1 MLETVN
7 ASLKTPRLFVDMDG
21 TLAEWRSLNLNI
33 EKYEDKDSLTD
44 KVNRILHTSGY
55 FYSLKPHFNVVEAIR
70 KLVYENAIDIYIL
83 SCVLP
88 DVPQVKSYPESEKRA
103 WLKKYLPEIR
113 EDHCIF
119 VPDGKNKSEYIPYGK
134 QATDFLLDDYSI
146 NLINWDK
153 NFDTSI
159 KYFNGKNGTKGTFN
173 GNSISYE
180 RSSTEIAEILSNICL
195 NQARHF
201 DEKPH
206 QINDDLFNVDDLNN
220 FEYNDT

>member
-1 MLETVN
+1 
-7 ASLKTPRLFVDMDG
+7 MDG

-70 KLVYENAIDIYIL
+70 KLVHENTIDIYIL

-88 DVPQVKSYPESEKRA
+88 DVPQAKSYPESEKRA

-119 VPDGKNKSEYIPYGK
+119 VPDGKNKSE
-134 QATDFLLDDYSI
+134 
-146 NLINWDK
+146 
-153 NFDTSI
+153 
-159 KYFNGKNGTKGTFN
+159 
-173 GNSISYE
+173 
-180 RSSTEIAEILSNICL
+180 
-195 NQARHF
+195 
-201 DEKPH
+201 
-206 QINDDLFNVDDLNN
+206 INDDLFNADDLSN